1 MSEVKGK
8 WHELKWLQ
16 VRWLV
21 YIVAFFLPMFGWVTF
36 WVFSG
41 REPELKV
48 IARGSMIASFFGVVL
63 WVILA
68 AVGVTMFRIPWGIP
82 GR

>member
-1 MSEVKGK
+1 MSEVKQM

-21 YIVAFFLPMFGWVTF
+21 YIVSFFIPVFGWVTF

-48 IARGSMIASFFGVVL
+48 IARGSMIASFVGTVL
-63 WVILA
+63 LIILA
-68 AVGVTMFRIPWGIP
+68 AVGLTMFPIPLRLP

>member
-1 MSEVKGK
+1 MSEVK
-8 WHELKWLQ
+8 WYSMQWLQ

-21 YIVAFFLPMFGWVTF
+21 YIVAFFIPVFGWATF

-41 REPELKV
+41 REPELKI
-48 IARGSMIASFFGVVL
+48 IARGSMIASFVGIIVL
-63 WVILA
+63 IILA
-68 AVGVTMFRIPWGIP
+68 AVGISMFSIPLGWFP

>member
-1 MSEVKGK
+1 MSEVK
-8 WHELKWLQ
+8 WYAMQWLK

-21 YIVAFFLPMFGWVTF
+21 YIVAFFLPPFGWVTF

-48 IARGSMIASFFGVVL
+48 IARGSMIASFVG
-63 WVILA
+63 VILLILA
-68 AVGVTMFRIPWGIP
+68 FIINSILTYIQMRDST
-82 GR
+82 

>member
-1 MSEVKGK
+1 MSEVK
-8 WHELKWLQ
+8 WYAIQWLQ

-21 YIVAFFLPMFGWVTF
+21 YIAAFFIPVFGWVTF

-48 IARGSMIASFFGVVL
+48 IARGSMIASFVGL
-63 WVILA
+63 IILIILA
-68 AVGVTMFRIPWGIP
+68 AFGLIMFPIPWVP

>member
-1 MSEVKGK
+1 MSEVKEQ

-21 YIVAFFLPMFGWVTF
+21 YIAAFFIPVFGWVTF

-48 IARGSMIASFFGVVL
+48 IARGSMIASFVGTIL
-63 WVILA
+63 LIILA
-68 AVGVTMFRIPWGIP
+68 AVGLTMFPIPLWLP

>member
-1 MSEVKGK
+1 MSEVKEQ

-21 YIVAFFLPMFGWVTF
+21 YIAAFFIPVFGWVTF

-48 IARGSMIASFFGVVL
+48 IARGSMIASFVGTVL
-63 WVILA
+63 LIILA
-68 AVGVTMFRIPWGIP
+68 GVGLTMFRVPVWLP

>member
-1 MSEVKGK
+1 MSEVK
-8 WHELKWLQ
+8 WYAFQWLQ

-21 YIVAFFLPMFGWVTF
+21 YIVAFFLPVFGWITF
-36 WVFSG
+36 WVCSG

-48 IARGSMIASFFGVVL
+48 IARGSMIASFVGIIFL
-63 WVILA
+63 IILA
-68 AVGVTMFRIPWGIP
+68 AAGVTMFGIPWGIP

>member
-1 MSEVKGK
+1 MSEVK
-8 WHELKWLQ
+8 WYALKWLE

-21 YIVAFFLPMFGWVTF
+21 YIVAFFLPPFGWVTF

-48 IARGSMIASFFGVVL
+48 IARGSMIASFIGVIIL
-63 WVILA
+63 IILA
-68 AVGVTMFRIPWGIP
+68 AFGLVMFRIPWGIP

>member
-1 MSEVKGK
+1 MSEVKEQ

-21 YIVAFFLPMFGWVTF
+21 YIAAFFIPVFGWVTF

-48 IARGSMIASFFGVVL
+48 IARGSMIASFIGTIL
-63 WVILA
+63 LIILA
-68 AVGVTMFRIPWGIP
+68 AVGLTMFPIPLWLP
-82 GR
+82 SR

>member
-1 MSEVKGK
+1 MSEVKEQ

-21 YIVAFFLPMFGWVTF
+21 YIAAFFIPVFGWVTF

-48 IARGSMIASFFGVVL
+48 IARGSMIASFVGTVRL
-63 WVILA
+63 ISLA
-68 AVGVTMFRIPWGIP
+68 AVGLTMFPIPVWLT
-82 GR
+82 RR

>member
-1 MSEVKGK
+1 MSEVK
-8 WHELKWLQ
+8 WHEFQWLK

-68 AVGVTMFRIPWGIP
+68 AVGVTMFRIPWGLP

>member
-1 MSEVKGK
+1 MSQVK
-8 WHELKWLQ
+8 WTELQWLQ

-21 YIVAFFLPMFGWVTF
+21 YIVAFFLPVFGWITF

-48 IARGSMIASFFGVVL
+48 IARGSMIASFVGVIL
-63 WVILA
+63 LLILA
-68 AVGVTMFRIPWGIP
+68 AVGVTLSRIPWGLP
-82 GR
+82 R

>member
-1 MSEVKGK
+1 MSEVK
-8 WHELKWLQ
+8 WYAFQWLK

-21 YIVAFFLPMFGWVTF
+21 YIVAFFIPVFGWVTF

-48 IARGSMIASFFGVVL
+48 IARGSMIASFVGVIL
-63 WVILA
+63 WIILA
-68 AVGVTMFRIPWGIP
+68 ALCVTVFEIPWGWSK
-82 GR
+82 

>member
-1 MSEVKGK
+1 MSQVK
-8 WHELKWLQ
+8 WTELQWLQ

-21 YIVAFFLPMFGWVTF
+21 YIVAFFLPVFGWITF

-48 IARGSMIASFFGVVL
+48 IARGSMIASFVGVIL
-63 WVILA
+63 LIILA
-68 AVGVTMFRIPWGIP
+68 AVGVTMARIPWGIP
-82 GR
+82 PIR

>member
-1 MSEVKGK
+1 MSQVK
-8 WHELKWLQ
+8 WTELQWLQ

-21 YIVAFFLPMFGWVTF
+21 YIVAFFLPVFGWVTF
-36 WVFSG
+36 WVYSG

-48 IARGSMIASFFGVVL
+48 IARGSMIASFFGVIL

-68 AVGVTMFRIPWGIP
+68 ALGVTMFSISWGIP

>member
-1 MSEVKGK
+1 MSAVK
-8 WHELKWLQ
+8 WTELQWLQ

-21 YIVAFFLPMFGWVTF
+21 YIVAFFLPVFGWVTF

-48 IARGSMIASFFGVVL
+48 IARGSMIASFAGVIL
-63 WVILA
+63 LVILA
-68 AVGVTMFRIPWGIP
+68 AVGVTMLRVPWGIP
-82 GR
+82 PIR

>member
-1 MSEVKGK
+1 MSEVKQQ

-21 YIVAFFLPMFGWVTF
+21 YIVAFFIPVFGWVTF

-48 IARGSMIASFFGVVL
+48 IARGSMIASFVGTIIL
-63 WVILA
+63 IILA
-68 AVGVTMFRIPWGIP
+68 AVGLTMFRIPLWLP

>member
-1 MSEVKGK
+1 MTEAK
-8 WHELKWLQ
+8 WHELQWLR

-21 YIVAFFLPMFGWVTF
+21 YIVSFFIPVFGWITF

-48 IARGSMIASFFGVVL
+48 IARGSMIASFVG
-63 WVILA
+63 VILLIIL
-68 AVGVTMFRIPWGIP
+68 AVLGVTLFRIPWGLP
-82 GR
+82 

>member
-1 MSEVKGK
+1 MSQVK
-8 WHELKWLQ
+8 WTELQWLQ

-21 YIVAFFLPMFGWVTF
+21 YIVAFFLPVFGWVTF

-48 IARGSMIASFFGVVL
+48 IARGSMIASFVGVIL
-63 WVILA
+63 LVILA
-68 AVGVTMFRIPWGIP
+68 AVGITMFRVPWGIP
-82 GR
+82 PIR

>member
-1 MSEVKGK
+1 MSEVK
-8 WHELKWLQ
+8 WYAMQWLR

-21 YIVAFFLPMFGWVTF
+21 YIVAFFLPVFGWITF

-48 IARGSMIASFFGVVL
+48 IARGAMIASFVGVIL
-63 WVILA
+63 LIILA
-68 AVGVTMFRIPWGIP
+68 AVGVTIFRIPWGIP
-82 GR
+82 PIR

>member
-1 MSEVKGK
+1 MSEAK
-8 WHELKWLQ
+8 WHELEWLK

-21 YIVAFFLPMFGWVTF
+21 YIVAFFLPVFGWITF

-48 IARGSMIASFFGVVL
+48 IARGSMVASFFGVIL
-63 WVILA
+63 WIILA
-68 AVGVTMFRIPWGIP
+68 ALGVTMFRIPFGGFP
-82 GR
+82 GS